1 MKRLSK
7 SAAVY
12 RMDRKT
18 PAALTVR
25 PGERFVVETEDC
37 YSGNLRTPKDR
48 FTKAMWPTVNP
59 ATGPIAISGA
69 RPGQTLRVDILRI
82 RTRDH
87 AVMCVERGA
96 GALAAHIRGIE
107 TTIHPI
113 RKGMLAVRAG
123 LSVRV
128 RPMIGVIGCAP
139 AGKAVPTGTP
149 GEHGGNM
156 DCNDIRAGVSV
167 YLPVAAPGAL
177 LAMGDIH
184 AVMGDGEVCI
194 CGAEV
199 SGEITARAAL
209 LKSALPT
216 PCVETKTHL
225 LFIGSAL
232 KLDDCER
239 IVLAKAHRFLTEC
252 EGLGANDAARMM
264 SLLGDLRVC
273 QVVDPLKTM
282 KFAVPKSAL
291 RRWQPA

>member
-1 MKRLSK
+1 
-7 SAAVY
+7 
-12 RMDRKT
+12 MDRST
-18 PAALTVR
+18 PAAMGVR
-25 PGERFVVETEDC
+25 SGEQFIVETEDC

-48 FTKAMWPTVNP
+48 FTKEMWPTVNP
-59 ATGPIAISGA
+59 ATGPVAISGA
-69 RPGQTLRVDILRI
+69 RPGRTLRVDILRI
-82 RTRDH
+82 RTRAH

-96 GALAAHIRGIE
+96 GALAAHIRGVE

-113 RKGMLAVRAG
+113 RKGMLHVREG
-123 LSVRV
+123 LNVPV

-139 AGKAVPTGTP
+139 AGTPVPTGAP

-156 DCNDIRAGVSV
+156 DCKDIRAGTSV
-167 YLPVAAPGAL
+167 YLPVAVPGAL
-177 LAMGDIH
+177 LALGDIH
-184 AVMGDGEVCI
+184 AVMGDGECCI

-199 SGEITARAAL
+199 SGEVTARATP

-239 IVLAKAHRFLTEC
+239 IVLDKAHRFLTDC
-252 EGLGANDAARMM
+252 EGLGPNDAARFM
-264 SLLGDLRVC
+264 SLLGDLGVC

-291 RRWQPA
+291 RKWRATP